1 MGESADDRI
10 GMLMTLANL
19 PEHPQSVPINML
31 MPMEGTPLGRSE
43 KVDPIDFVRMIAVAR
58 IAMPQSVVRLAAGR
72 ELMSEEQQALC
83 FLAGANSI
91 FVGDKLLTAKNPE
104 EDKDR
109 RLFEKLGIEP
119 MPAHSCPA
127 EK

>member
-1 MGESADDRI
+1 MPLVTHVIFPVLCFDQRDRI
-10 GMLMTLANL
+10 KWA
-19 PEHPQSVPINML
+19 E
-31 MPMEGTPLGRSE
+31 
-43 KVDPIDFVRMIAVAR
+43 DPIDFVRMIAVAR

-72 ELMSEEQQALC
+72 ELMSEEAQALC

-91 FVGDKLLTAKNPE
+91 FVGEKLLTAKNPE

-109 RLFEKLGIEP
+109 RLFEKLGIAP

-127 EK
+127 QK